1 MRTKKGFSLGEVMV
15 AMFILLIGMADAVF
29 LTANSIRDLGDGRD
43 AMVAASL
50 AQEGVELVRNVR
62 DNTVTESTCGTGSE
76 RCTAFA
82 TIYGFPSFNNNS
94 DTKKCSIGYDW
105 GTGDDKLM
113 CGGSAKDV
121 LYFNRQKSLFSHSNG
136 EVSKFKR
143 GVYIKYVHSQTP
155 VAADD
160 SDVVAT
166 ITSVVV
172 YGKDGLPDANKID
185 AIAQN
190 CLRKNKCV
198 YAQTHLTSWINYGE

>member
-15 AMFILLIGMADAVF
+15 AMFILLVGMADAVF

-62 DNTVTESTCGTGSE
+62 DNNVTQSTCGAGTA

-82 TIYGFPSFNNNS
+82 INGFPSIS
-94 DTKKCSIGYDW
+94 SSGTKKCSIGYNWADADGKLNCTNP
-105 GTGDDKLM
+105 GTDLTFNTSKFLYSHHPLD
-113 CGGSAKDV
+113 AQDV
-121 LYFNRQKSLFSHSNG
+121 KT
-136 EVSKFKR
+136 KFKR
-143 GVYIKYVHSQTP
+143 GVYITYKNT
-155 VAADD
+155 ATID
-160 SDVVAT
+160 DVVAT
-166 ITSVVV
+166 VTSVVV
-172 YGKDGLPDANKID
+172 YGKDGLPDESKIND
-185 AIAQN
+185 ILHN